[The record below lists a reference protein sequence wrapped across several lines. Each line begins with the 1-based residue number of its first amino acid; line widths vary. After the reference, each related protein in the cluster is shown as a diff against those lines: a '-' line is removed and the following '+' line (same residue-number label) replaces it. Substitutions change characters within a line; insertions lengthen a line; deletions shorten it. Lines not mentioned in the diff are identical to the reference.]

1 MYLDFVH
8 LYLKLS
14 AKAQKSLQRKKTSI
28 IFIVILTNKFKSIK
42 LKLIVNI
49 NNERRENI
57 MKNKFLK
64 ALKYNIFG
72 LFIFGVSYFLKYDI
86 NKTHTKEILLI
97 LFLCEVCYWLT
108 VVIGSLVIKK
118 LKVKK

>member
-1 MYLDFVH
+1 M
-8 LYLKLS
+8 
-14 AKAQKSLQRKKTSI
+14 I
-28 IFIVILTNKFKSIK
+28 NIESIK
-42 LKLIVNI
+42 GKIRSLAEK
-49 NNERRENI
+49 NNT
-57 MKNKFLK
+57 FLK

-108 VVIGSLVIKK
+108 VVIGLLVITK

>member
-1 MYLDFVH
+1 MYLDLVH

-14 AKAQKSLQRKKTSI
+14 AKAQKSLQHKKTSI

-42 LKLIVNI
+42 FKLIVNI

-64 ALKYNIFG
+64 ALKYNMFG
-72 LFIFGVSYFLKYDI
+72 LFIFGVSYFLKYDM
-86 NKTHTKEILLI
+86 NKTHTKEILLMI
-97 LFLCEVCYWLT
+97 FLGEVSYWLT
-108 VVIGSLVIKK
+108 VIIGSLIIKK
-118 LKVKK
+118 LKS

>member
-1 MYLDFVH
+1 M
-8 LYLKLS
+8 
-14 AKAQKSLQRKKTSI
+14 I
-28 IFIVILTNKFKSIK
+28 NIESIK
-42 LKLIVNI
+42 GKIRSLAEK
-49 NNERRENI
+49 
-57 MKNKFLK
+57 KNTFLR

-108 VVIGSLVIKK
+108 VVIGSLVIKN

>member
-1 MYLDFVH
+1 M
-8 LYLKLS
+8 
-14 AKAQKSLQRKKTSI
+14 I
-28 IFIVILTNKFKSIK
+28 NIESIK
-42 LKLIVNI
+42 GKIRSLAEK
-49 NNERRENI
+49 
-57 MKNKFLK
+57 KNTFLK

>member
-1 MYLDFVH
+1 M
-8 LYLKLS
+8 
-14 AKAQKSLQRKKTSI
+14 I
-28 IFIVILTNKFKSIK
+28 NIESIK
-42 LKLIVNI
+42 GKIRSMA
-49 NNERRENI
+49 EK
-57 MKNKFLK
+57 KNTFLR

>member
-1 MYLDFVH
+1 M
-8 LYLKLS
+8 
-14 AKAQKSLQRKKTSI
+14 I
-28 IFIVILTNKFKSIK
+28 NIESIK
-42 LKLIVNI
+42 GKIRSLAEK
-49 NNERRENI
+49 
-57 MKNKFLK
+57 KNTFLR

-72 LFIFGVSYFLKYDI
+72 LFIFGVSYFVKYDI

-108 VVIGSLVIKK
+108 VVIGLLVITK

>member
-1 MYLDFVH
+1 M
-8 LYLKLS
+8 
-14 AKAQKSLQRKKTSI
+14 I
-28 IFIVILTNKFKSIK
+28 NIESIK
-42 LKLIVNI
+42 GKIRSLAEK
-49 NNERRENI
+49 
-57 MKNKFLK
+57 KNTFLR

-108 VVIGSLVIKK
+108 VVIGLLVIKK

>member
-1 MYLDFVH
+1 M
-8 LYLKLS
+8 
-14 AKAQKSLQRKKTSI
+14 I
-28 IFIVILTNKFKSIK
+28 NIESIK
-42 LKLIVNI
+42 GKIRSLAEK
-49 NNERRENI
+49 
-57 MKNKFLK
+57 KNTFLR

>member
-1 MYLDFVH
+1 M
-8 LYLKLS
+8 
-14 AKAQKSLQRKKTSI
+14 I
-28 IFIVILTNKFKSIK
+28 NIESIK
-42 LKLIVNI
+42 RKIRSLAEK
-49 NNERRENI
+49 
-57 MKNKFLK
+57 KNTFLR

>member
-1 MYLDFVH
+1 M
-8 LYLKLS
+8 
-14 AKAQKSLQRKKTSI
+14 I
-28 IFIVILTNKFKSIK
+28 NIGSIK
-42 LKLIVNI
+42 GKIRSLAEK
-49 NNERRENI
+49 
-57 MKNKFLK
+57 KNTFLR

-97 LFLCEVCYWLT
+97 LFLSEICYWLT
-108 VVIGSLVIKK
+108 VVIGLLGIKK

>member
-1 MYLDFVH
+1 M
-8 LYLKLS
+8 
-14 AKAQKSLQRKKTSI
+14 I
-28 IFIVILTNKFKSIK
+28 NIESIK
-42 LKLIVNI
+42 GKIRSLAEK
-49 NNERRENI
+49 
-57 MKNKFLK
+57 KNTFLR

-72 LFIFGVSYFLKYDI
+72 LFIFGVSYFLNYDI

-108 VVIGSLVIKK
+108 VVIGLLVITK

>member
-1 MYLDFVH
+1 M
-8 LYLKLS
+8 
-14 AKAQKSLQRKKTSI
+14 I
-28 IFIVILTNKFKSIK
+28 NIESIK
-42 LKLIVNI
+42 GKIRSLAEK
-49 NNERRENI
+49 
-57 MKNKFLK
+57 KNTFLR

-97 LFLCEVCYWLT
+97 LFLGEVSYWLT
-108 VVIGSLVIKK
+108 VIIGSWVIKK

>member
-1 MYLDFVH
+1 MFN
-8 LYLKLS
+8 
-14 AKAQKSLQRKKTSI
+14 I
-28 IFIVILTNKFKSIK
+28 ESIK
-42 LKLIVNI
+42 GKIRSLAEK
-49 NNERRENI
+49 
-57 MKNKFLK
+57 KNTFLK

-97 LFLCEVCYWLT
+97 LFLGEVSYWLT
-108 VVIGSLVIKK
+108 VIIGSLVIKK

>member
-1 MYLDFVH
+1 M
-8 LYLKLS
+8 
-14 AKAQKSLQRKKTSI
+14 I
-28 IFIVILTNKFKSIK
+28 NIESIK
-42 LKLIVNI
+42 GKIRSLAEK
-49 NNERRENI
+49 
-57 MKNKFLK
+57 KNTFLK

-108 VVIGSLVIKK
+108 VVIGLLVITK

>member
-1 MYLDFVH
+1 M
-8 LYLKLS
+8 
-14 AKAQKSLQRKKTSI
+14 I
-28 IFIVILTNKFKSIK
+28 NIESIK
-42 LKLIVNI
+42 GKIRSLAEK
-49 NNERRENI
+49 
-57 MKNKFLK
+57 KNTFLK

-97 LFLCEVCYWLT
+97 LFLGEVSYWLT
-108 VVIGSLVIKK
+108 VIIGSLVIKK

>member
-1 MYLDFVH
+1 M
-8 LYLKLS
+8 
-14 AKAQKSLQRKKTSI
+14 I
-28 IFIVILTNKFKSIK
+28 NIESIK
-42 LKLIVNI
+42 GKIRSLAEK
-49 NNERRENI
+49 
-57 MKNKFLK
+57 KNTFLK

-108 VVIGSLVIKK
+108 VVIGLLVIKK

>member
-1 MYLDFVH
+1 M
-8 LYLKLS
+8 
-14 AKAQKSLQRKKTSI
+14 I
-28 IFIVILTNKFKSIK
+28 NIESIK
-42 LKLIVNI
+42 GEIRSLAEK
-49 NNERRENI
+49 
-57 MKNKFLK
+57 KNTFLR

-86 NKTHTKEILLI
+86 NKTHTKEVLLI

>member
-1 MYLDFVH
+1 M
-8 LYLKLS
+8 
-14 AKAQKSLQRKKTSI
+14 I
-28 IFIVILTNKFKSIK
+28 NIESIK
-42 LKLIVNI
+42 GKIRSLAEK
-49 NNERRENI
+49 
-57 MKNKFLK
+57 KNTFLR

-97 LFLCEVCYWLT
+97 LFLYEVCYWLT

>member
-1 MYLDFVH
+1 M
-8 LYLKLS
+8 
-14 AKAQKSLQRKKTSI
+14 I
-28 IFIVILTNKFKSIK
+28 NIESIK
-42 LKLIVNI
+42 GKIRSLAEK
-49 NNERRENI
+49 
-57 MKNKFLK
+57 KNTFLK
-64 ALKYNIFG
+64 AFLYNIFE

-108 VVIGSLVIKK
+108 VVIGLLVIKK

>member
-1 MYLDFVH
+1 M
-8 LYLKLS
+8 
-14 AKAQKSLQRKKTSI
+14 I
-28 IFIVILTNKFKSIK
+28 NIESIK
-42 LKLIVNI
+42 GKIRSLAEK
-49 NNERRENI
+49 
-57 MKNKFLK
+57 KNTFLR

-108 VVIGSLVIKK
+108 VVIGLLVITK

>member
-1 MYLDFVH
+1 M
-8 LYLKLS
+8 
-14 AKAQKSLQRKKTSI
+14 I
-28 IFIVILTNKFKSIK
+28 NIKSIK
-42 LKLIVNI
+42 SKIRSLAEKKIT
-49 NNERRENI
+49 
-57 MKNKFLK
+57 FLR

-72 LFIFGVSYFLKYDI
+72 LFIFGFSYFLKYDI

-108 VVIGSLVIKK
+108 VVIGLLVIKK

>member
-1 MYLDFVH
+1 M
-8 LYLKLS
+8 
-14 AKAQKSLQRKKTSI
+14 I
-28 IFIVILTNKFKSIK
+28 NIESIK
-42 LKLIVNI
+42 GKIRSLVEK
-49 NNERRENI
+49 
-57 MKNKFLK
+57 KNTFLK

-108 VVIGSLVIKK
+108 VVIGLLVITK

>member
-1 MYLDFVH
+1 M
-8 LYLKLS
+8 
-14 AKAQKSLQRKKTSI
+14 I
-28 IFIVILTNKFKSIK
+28 NIESIK
-42 LKLIVNI
+42 GKIRSLAEK
-49 NNERRENI
+49 
-57 MKNKFLK
+57 KNTFLK
-64 ALKYNIFG
+64 ALKYNIYG

-108 VVIGSLVIKK
+108 VVIGLLVITK